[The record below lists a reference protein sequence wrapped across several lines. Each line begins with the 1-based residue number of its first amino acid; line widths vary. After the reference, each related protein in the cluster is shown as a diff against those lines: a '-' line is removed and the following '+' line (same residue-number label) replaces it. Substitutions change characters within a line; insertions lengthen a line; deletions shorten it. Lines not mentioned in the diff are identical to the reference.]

1 MATYAGIQKT
11 MFPFQREEH
20 DLPLPGAKVWVKKRS
35 CQFATN
41 KVRVKDHSH
50 IRHHVVPEIPEF
62 DQVKRTKQVLTVLT
76 ANVTPRNEM
85 FT

>member
-1 MATYAGIQKT
+1 MLLQFK
-11 MFPFQREEH
+11 QREEPT
-20 DLPLPGAKVWVKKRS
+20 LPLPGAKVWVKKRS

-62 DQVKRTKQVLTVLT
+62 DQIHRTKQVMSILME
-76 ANVTPRNEM
+76 NVTPKNEM